1 MDQVLERAMERPIAP
16 AREKAAEGRPEKGE
30 SAHYAH

>member
-1 MDQVLERAMERPIAP
+1 MDQVLERAMERPTAAP
-16 AREKAAEGRPEKGE
+16 REKAADRPEKGE